1 MVKALP
7 LLSVAPRPP
16 NPRAPASLARLEKKL
31 TRRAHLAR
39 SQAPRLELSDQ
50 QRNEIR
56 QAFDLF
62 DSEGQGVI
70 DANALKVVLRALGF
84 EPRKEQVKQMIA
96 SVDSSE
102 RGLIDFNEFLELLLQ
117 KMSEKDTKEDA
128 MRAFRQFDLD
138 HQGRISFAN
147 LQAVAREL
155 GETMTDEEISEMI
168 TAADLDKDGFISEEE
183 FLRIL
188 RKGVAA

>member
-1 MVKALP
+1 MHP
-7 LLSVAPRPP
+7 QP
-16 NPRAPASLARLEKKL
+16 
-31 TRRAHLAR
+31 
-39 SQAPRLELSDQ
+39 PRLELSEQ
-50 QRNEIR
+50 QRSEIR

-84 EPRKEQVKQMIA
+84 EPRKEEVKAMIA
-96 SVDSSE
+96 SVDGASE
-102 RGLIDFNEFLELLLQ
+102 TGMIDFNECVFLFRRLQLIFVPFSSIADRSLALDTLYPRRFLELLMV
-117 KMSEKDTKEDA
+117 KMSEKDTKDDA

-138 HQGRISFAN
+138 HQGKISFAN

-155 GETMTDEEISEMI
+155 GETMTDEEISEMV

-188 RKGVAA
+188 KKGAA